1 MTQFTLVSGFFR
13 HQKLVFLYLLLFFNW
28 LFAMGFWIKKFILM
42 FVLLGIAGYVLLI
55 DEFSFSSNRPNVAQQ
70 QQEKPQ
76 PKPKKVTSS
85 KEQEEEIYGEGGTF
99 EMTTS
104 SAATGLSRF
113 YGKVKEELLG
123 NNKTVGDG
131 YVIKLKPSIFTL
143 DEQLQRRGAMV
154 QPGSPKFTGETT
166 TRHFRQGQTIRNQ
179 LIVAA
184 QQEGM
189 ELIWQLERDYIIK
202 HYFKVNADLLSTL
215 STVAKALNS
224 DFEKHV
230 YALYCFN
237 QRAVVITHDY
247 TDYVKQNCRDASTDE
262 TQQLPG

>member
-1 MTQFTLVSGFFR
+1 
-13 HQKLVFLYLLLFFNW
+13 
-28 LFAMGFWIKKFILM
+28 MGFWIKKITLM
-42 FVLLGIAGYVLLI
+42 FVLLGIAAYVLMVDDLG
-55 DEFSFSSNRPNVAQQ
+55 FNSNSNDTAQQ
-70 QQEKPQ
+70 TAKNQ
-76 PKPKKVTSS
+76 PKPKPKKIVSP
-85 KEQEEEIYGEGGTF
+85 EQEQEPIYGDGSAFGITQ
-99 EMTTS
+99 S

-123 NNKTVGDG
+123 YNTTTGDG
-131 YVIKLKPSIFTL
+131 YVIKLKPPILSL

-154 QPGSPKFTGETT
+154 TPGSPKFTGQFT

-179 LIVAA
+179 LIDAA
-184 QQEGM
+184 HQEGM

-202 HYFKVNADLLSTL
+202 HYFKVDADLLSTL

-247 TDYVKQNCRDASTDE
+247 TDYVRENCRDASTDD
-262 TQQLPG
+262 QQLPG